1 MARFNNDYPLAPEK
15 IEIKQITLFVYFEEI
30 GFKYSISDGRVRKLV
45 TNLSNKNRY
54 ALHH

>member
-15 IEIKQITLFVYFEEI
+15 IEIKQITLFAYFEEI
-30 GFKYSISDGRVRKLV
+30 GFKYNISDGRVRKLV